1 MMIVSSICVMEIFE
15 LLGPIKQKLDDN
27 KKISKEDNKALK
39 QIAFK
44 AKRLYAIERAERQVL
59 ILSDLKASIPIWGS
73 WGGPTIIFDTET
85 LNVSH
90 GQQIRFGV
98 AQVRGLEYHEL
109 AAWIASGRTITRQ
122 LLDRLRRRIIFYN
135 AETVEEQVNDI
146 PAAIALLQS
155 YADKYGYELLTQEQ
169 FITDVF
175 LRRHSIKGSVIM
187 PVMVIGQN
195 LPFDISAIT
204 GDGKWGYSQG
214 EMYGGFTFNLHGDKT
229 EDVEYP
235 RLRIKKIGFAKH
247 MFKFS
252 PAGWVEYKQ
261 NGYHFIDIPQLARAV
276 LGAGTPASMKAL
288 CRMFTIPLDKEEVDY
303 GSKLYIEFVDYV
315 CNDVERTWR
324 CYQKLRAIYEQH
336 ERSRMNDKI
345 YSEASLGKSYLDDTG
360 VVPFIEGNIDKAI
373 DAAHKSKMLQ
383 LCGVS
388 MEAMYG
394 ARAEGHCRHEITEC
408 MVADFKSQYP
418 TICTLLGLVDL
429 MVAERIDV
437 VVNDP
442 KDEAFLRNTTIE
454 DILSPDQACRE
465 TVWLTCLFMLAS
477 YLIWIYCRGGLY
489 SLIPMMI
496 HYPMME
502 RISAIL
508 RLQLISALIIFIQGR
523 KLGIP
528 RWTF

>member
-1 MMIVSSICVMEIFE
+1 
-15 LLGPIKQKLDDN
+15 
-27 KKISKEDNKALK
+27 
-39 QIAFK
+39 
-44 AKRLYAIERAERQVL
+44 
-59 ILSDLKASIPIWGS
+59 
-73 WGGPTIIFDTET
+73 
-85 LNVSH
+85 
-90 GQQIRFGV
+90 
-98 AQVRGLEYHEL
+98 
-109 AAWIASGRTITRQ
+109 
-122 LLDRLRRRIIFYN
+122 
-135 AETVEEQVNDI
+135 
-146 PAAIALLQS
+146 
-155 YADKYGYELLTQEQ
+155 
-169 FITDVF
+169 
-175 LRRHSIKGSVIM
+175 M

-276 LGAGTPASMKAL
+276 FGAGTPASMKAL

-324 CYQKLRAIYEQH
+324 CYRKLRAIYEQH
-336 ERSRMNDKI
+336 ERSRMIDKI

-360 VVPFIEGNIDKAI
+360 VVPFTEGNIDKAI

-454 DILSPDQACRE
+454 DILWPDQACRE
-465 TVWLTCLFMLAS
+465 TVWRNMLIYARILPNMDILPGRFIFTDTDDDTLSDDGEDKRHSQAAINIGVNYIHSGPETWYSAMDVLAS
-477 YLIWIYCRGGLY
+477 KFPR
-489 SLIPMMI
+489 
-496 HYPMME
+496 E
-502 RISAIL
+502 NAL
-508 RLQLISALIIFIQGR
+508 RF
-523 KLGIP
+523 
-528 RWTF
+528 

>member
-1 MMIVSSICVMEIFE
+1 MQTLKTQRLRAFTWPHKDPKRVKPSYADMLAELSSIREYVEDKSQQTIDNLIMSVRSIERIDAIVTARGSKLDNDDSVIYLCHGIFE
-15 LLGPIKQKLDDN
+15 SLGPIKRKLDDN

-135 AETVEEQVNDI
+135 AETVEEQANDI

-261 NGYHFIDIPQLARAV
+261 NGYHFIDIPQLALMFAV
-276 LGAGTPASMKAL
+276 KREGAIERSLDGKSVGGKKGLGCAELGAERET
-288 CRMFTIPLDKEEVDY
+288 TVD
-303 GSKLYIEFVDYV
+303 
-315 CNDVERTWR
+315 
-324 CYQKLRAIYEQH
+324 Q
-336 ERSRMNDKI
+336 
-345 YSEASLGKSYLDDTG
+345 
-360 VVPFIEGNIDKAI
+360 
-373 DAAHKSKMLQ
+373 
-383 LCGVS
+383 
-388 MEAMYG
+388 
-394 ARAEGHCRHEITEC
+394 
-408 MVADFKSQYP
+408 
-418 TICTLLGLVDL
+418 TLIRGLVT
-429 MVAERIDV
+429 
-437 VVNDP
+437 
-442 KDEAFLRNTTIE
+442 AFRVFVSG
-454 DILSPDQACRE
+454 LSS
-465 TVWLTCLFMLAS
+465 V
-477 YLIWIYCRGGLY
+477 
-489 SLIPMMI
+489 
-496 HYPMME
+496 
-502 RISAIL
+502 
-508 RLQLISALIIFIQGR
+508 
-523 KLGIP
+523 
-528 RWTF
+528 

>member
-1 MMIVSSICVMEIFE
+1 MQTLKTQRLRAFTWPHKDPKRVKPSYADMLAELSSIREYVEDKSQQTIDNLIMSVRSIERIDAIVTARGSKLDNDDSVIYLCHGIFE
-15 LLGPIKQKLDDN
+15 LLGPIKRKLDDN

-135 AETVEEQVNDI
+135 AETVEEQANDI

-261 NGYHFIDIPQLARAV
+261 NGYHFIDIPQLALMFAV
-276 LGAGTPASMKAL
+276 KREGAIERSLDGKSVGGKKGLGCAELGAERET
-288 CRMFTIPLDKEEVDY
+288 TVD
-303 GSKLYIEFVDYV
+303 
-315 CNDVERTWR
+315 
-324 CYQKLRAIYEQH
+324 Q
-336 ERSRMNDKI
+336 
-345 YSEASLGKSYLDDTG
+345 
-360 VVPFIEGNIDKAI
+360 
-373 DAAHKSKMLQ
+373 
-383 LCGVS
+383 
-388 MEAMYG
+388 
-394 ARAEGHCRHEITEC
+394 
-408 MVADFKSQYP
+408 
-418 TICTLLGLVDL
+418 TLIRGLVT
-429 MVAERIDV
+429 
-437 VVNDP
+437 
-442 KDEAFLRNTTIE
+442 AFRVFVSG
-454 DILSPDQACRE
+454 LSS
-465 TVWLTCLFMLAS
+465 V
-477 YLIWIYCRGGLY
+477 
-489 SLIPMMI
+489 
-496 HYPMME
+496 
-502 RISAIL
+502 
-508 RLQLISALIIFIQGR
+508 
-523 KLGIP
+523 
-528 RWTF
+528 